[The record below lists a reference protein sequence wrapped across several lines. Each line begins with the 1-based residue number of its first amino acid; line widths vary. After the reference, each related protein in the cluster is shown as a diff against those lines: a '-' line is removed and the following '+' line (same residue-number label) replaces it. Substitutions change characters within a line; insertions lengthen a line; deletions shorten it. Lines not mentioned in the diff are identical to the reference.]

1 MMLTVHDKI
10 NKRGHTELTRAFFNP
25 RDKHNTRRTRG
36 EKKNWNVK
44 LLKQIK

>member
-1 MMLTVHDKI
+1 MLTVHDNI

-25 RDKHNTRRTRG
+25 RDKHNTRQTKG
-36 EKKNWNVK
+36 KKKTWNYK

>member
-1 MMLTVHDKI
+1 MSITVHEKI

-36 EKKNWNVK
+36 EKKNWNNK
-44 LLKQIK
+44 LLKHK